1 MSTEKRN
8 GLLIGL
14 TGSIGAGKSTV
25 AEIIRKKYPVLDT
38 DRIAREIMEQDEA
51 IRDALVERFGVQ
63 IYLSD
68 GSLDRHVLS
77 SIAFGDEDN
86 LRALNQIVHPPTIQ
100 RVLDNAAKL
109 SEEGHRL
116 IFVESALIF
125 EAEIEEM
132 FDYTIAV
139 SAEIERILQRM
150 TERDGIER
158 ERVLARLRY
167 QLPPEEKANLADF
180 VIRNNGDMS
189 DLRAATTAI
198 ISILSHLGKRR
209 SS

>member
-1 MSTEKRN
+1 MSTEHRN

-25 AEIIRKKYPVLDT
+25 AGIIREKYPVLDT
-38 DRIAREIMEQDEA
+38 DLIAREIMEHDEA

-63 IYLSD
+63 TYFSD
-68 GSLDRHVLS
+68 GSLDRQFLS

-86 LRALNQIVHPPTIQ
+86 LQALNQIVHPPTIQ
-100 RVLDNAAKL
+100 QVLEKASKL
-109 SEEGHRL
+109 AEEGHRL

-125 EAEIEEM
+125 EAEIEDM

-139 SAEIERILQRM
+139 SAETEHIIQRISA
-150 TERDGIER
+150 RDGIER
-158 ERVLARLRY
+158 DRVLVRLRH
-167 QLPPEEKANLADF
+167 QLPPEEKTNLADF
-180 VIRNNGDMS
+180 VIRNNGDVS

-198 ISILSHLGKRR
+198 ISILSHLGKR
-209 SS
+209 SSS